1 MKQHL
6 IAISTMCTVIFAGA
20 SLALAQEV
28 ECADV
33 ALEACV
39 ASFSSVPT
47 YIESGSGTCVYQ
59 GTQPALNGGLPP
71 RLAPPTD
78 VLQVT
83 VAPLPVCKDCNVV
96 VTAVWDFSKTD
107 VSQAKTTP
115 WPHEV

>member
-47 YIESGSGTCVYQ
+47 YVESSAGTCVH
-59 GTQPALNGGLPP
+59 NGGPPP
-71 RLAPPTD
+71 RYAPPTD
-78 VLQVT
+78 VLEVT
-83 VAPLPVCKDCNVV
+83 VAPLPVCQDCEVV
-96 VTAVWDFSKTD
+96 VTAAWFGDSQISPVKT
-107 VSQAKTTP
+107 KP
-115 WPHEV
+115 WPHQV